1 MLSKLIKLVEA
12 FSAGLLLALF
22 LTFLVQIVARYLLLD
37 PISWTLELSLI
48 LWIWIVFWGNAFIV
62 NDRQHVKFDLIYL
75 ASSVRLRRWFTLIS
89 ATVIITSA
97 AVSLYPTWDYIN
109 FMQIQKSASLRIP
122 LSTIFSV
129 YLIFLAAL
137 VLSYA
142 CRIWLVLKGTLPSD
156 TEQ

>member
-12 FSAGLLLALF
+12 VSAGLLLALF

-75 ASSVRLRRWFTLIS
+75 TSSVRLR
-89 ATVIITSA
+89 
-97 AVSLYPTWDYIN
+97 
-109 FMQIQKSASLRIP
+109 
-122 LSTIFSV
+122 
-129 YLIFLAAL
+129 
-137 VLSYA
+137 
-142 CRIWLVLKGTLPSD
+142 
-156 TEQ
+156 